1 MGCGGSKMEEEGAV
15 RLCRERSQL
24 LADAIRYRYALADTH
39 DAYARSLRSVGD
51 ALQGLLHG
59 ATALPPPGSPV
70 LPLPAQRKGDPL
82 PPTAAVAAAVSVP
95 SASGG
100 HSHSQSHSGSHIQF
114 HPTDSDSDEDSP
126 LHSDGASPIHHLHA
140 DDAPVGPTYV
150 NLNYARSR
158 PAEPSVAYQ
167 QQPPNSESIRV
178 GSVDEP
184 APVSYP
190 YYGYPYSPQSS
201 NFDPYPSYP
210 YASYGGG
217 SGGFFGSSSP
227 PPNIPPPAVAAE
239 SSTSREPPPPPSPKA
254 SAWDFLNPFEAYD
267 NYYAPYTP
275 SRSSKEL
282 REEEG
287 IPDLEDEDQEVVKEA
302 YGDPKFM
309 ASTSAAANGEY
320 AGKVATG
327 SKEGVTGSAGEDPN
341 RKSRSVEAGSSLEHE
356 VHVVEKSVVT
366 EPAERRSAVGYTVSR
381 SYQDIS
387 EVVQEIRTQFDRA
400 SESANQV
407 SKMLEVGK
415 LLYHQKNSVY
425 KVSVRMICGLPPLS
439 SSKNEDLLV
448 FEEGKAMDCGN
459 LSSTL
464 QKLYN
469 WEKKLLE
476 EVMAEEKMRVL
487 YERKHEHL
495 RHLSERG
502 AEAEKI
508 EAVEIFIRKLS
519 TKIRIAI
526 QVVSTISSKISQL
539 RDEELWPQ
547 VNELIHGFMGMWR
560 VMSECHHIQ
569 CQAISE
575 AKNLDSIL
583 SGVKLSDA
591 YMDAVKQLEFKLVDW
606 ISNFSA
612 WVAAQRSYVKCLNGW
627 LMKSIHYVPEITDD
641 GVVPFS
647 PGRLGAPP
655 VFVICN
661 YWSHS
666 MDLISERDVVDALQ
680 AFAENVF
687 NIWQKQNFEQQQ
699 RLLANRNMDSK
710 LKLMERD
717 EQLMLKQRK
726 KLMLVSSEN
735 RISISEPVEHQGS
748 TVNSLQLS
756 LKQIFEAMENFSANF
771 MKSYEVLHTRS
782 EEEKQRRLREKA
794 GVS

>member
-1 MGCGGSKMEEEGAV
+1 MGCGGSKLEEEGAV

-24 LADAIRYRYALADTH
+24 LADAIRYRYALADAH

-82 PPTAAVAAAVSVP
+82 PPLTPSPLPPTAAAAAAVSVP

-100 HSHSQSHSGSHIQF
+100 HSHSGSHIQF

-126 LHSDGASPIHHLHA
+126 LHSDGASPFHHLHA
-140 DDAPVGPTYV
+140 DDAPVGPAYV
-150 NLNYARSR
+150 NLNYARNR
-158 PAEPSVAYQ
+158 PAESSVAYQ
-167 QQPPNSESIRV
+167 QQPPTSESIRV

-190 YYGYPYSPQSS
+190 YYGYPYPPQGS
-201 NFDPYPSYP
+201 NFYPYPSYP
-210 YASYGGG
+210 YTSYGGG

-227 PPNIPPPAVAAE
+227 PPDIPPPAVAAE

-254 SAWDFLNPFEAYD
+254 SAWDFLNPFESYD

-309 ASTSAAANGEY
+309 ASTSAATNGEY

-327 SKEGVTGSAGEDPN
+327 SKEGVTGSAGEDPD
-341 RKSRSVEAGSSLEHE
+341 RKARSVEAGSSSEHE

-366 EPAERRSAVGYTVSR
+366 EPAELRSAVGYTVSR

-400 SESANQV
+400 SESANQLA
-407 SKMLEVGK
+407 KMLE
-415 LLYHQKNSVY
+415 
-425 KVSVRMICGLPPLS
+425 
-439 SSKNEDLLV
+439 
-448 FEEGKAMDCGN
+448 
-459 LSSTL
+459 
-464 QKLYN
+464 
-469 WEKKLLE
+469 
-476 EVMAEEKMRVL
+476 AEEKMRVL

-526 QVVSTISSKISQL
+526 QVVGTISSKISQL

-547 VNELIHGFMGMWR
+547 VNELIHGYVTARGISLFMGMWH

-591 YMDAVKQLEFKLVDW
+591 YMDVIKQLEFKLVDW
-606 ISNFSA
+606 TTNFSA
-612 WVAAQRSYVKCLNGW
+612 WVAAQRSYIKCLNGW

-687 NIWQKQNFEQQQ
+687 NIWQKQKFEQQQ

-710 LKLMERD
+710 LKLLERD

-726 KLMLVSSEN
+726 KMMLVSSEN

-748 TVNSLQLS
+748 TVNSLQFS

-771 MKSYEVLHTRS
+771 RKSYEVLHTRS